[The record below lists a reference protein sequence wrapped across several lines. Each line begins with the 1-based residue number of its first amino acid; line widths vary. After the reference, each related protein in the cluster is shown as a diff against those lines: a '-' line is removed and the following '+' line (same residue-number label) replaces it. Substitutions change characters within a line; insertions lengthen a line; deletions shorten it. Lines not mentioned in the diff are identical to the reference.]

1 MVKTLVFL
9 QPYFCVQYEVLE
21 AAQLAIETMNGIL
34 VEGSYI
40 KVRWPKLKIAPFIEA
55 RFTTVHMDIPKMPRH
70 EAL

>member
-9 QPYFCVQYEVLE
+9 QPYFRVQYEVLE

-40 KVRWPKLKIAPFIEA
+40 MVSWPKLKVAPFI
-55 RFTTVHMDIPKMPRH
+55 
-70 EAL
+70 